1 MPKRVKE
8 LSDAEVRRLAR
19 KQGVFAV
26 GGVAGLHLQSDPPAC
41 SWILKKKIGD
51 QRPRLGLGPY
61 PEITLAMARQKAR
74 EYAEMIREGID
85 PRAERKARESAL
97 RASQAK
103 QQTFRDVAQRYIA
116 KKAKEYRTA
125 KQVQKLT
132 SQLNNYVYPTVGKM
146 LVSDIER
153 PHILAILEPLWES
166 KHETAKH
173 IRSNVERILDMA
185 TVEGLRTGI
194 NPATWKGNLA
204 LSLAKSDKVANVQH
218 YKSLPVT
225 DLPEFIQKLLEKE
238 AIGARAL
245 HFTILTAARSGE
257 TRGAT
262 WDEIDLD
269 NGVWTIPGERMKAG
283 RDHRVPLCQSAVDLL
298 KSLPRES
305 SYIFP
310 NRKGK
315 PLSDMTMG
323 QIPRRMGYPVTVHGF
338 RATFRT
344 WTQEHTSY
352 PDEVCELALAH
363 VNSDATRAAY
373 ARSELIDK
381 RRKLMNDWEHF
392 CYHGLPKGDVVPM
405 RGKA

>member
-1 MPKRVKE
+1 MALTTKQVDKLIRDARPGATADGDGLYLKVGPTGATSWQFRFQIDGKRRMMGLGACSVLTLAEAREKAAE
-8 LSDAEVRRLAR
+8 ARKLAKQGKDPLEVRKAAEVAEKAAATTFKDAALEYIEAHR
-19 KQGVFAV
+19 G
-26 GGVAGLHLQSDPPAC
+26 
-41 SWILKKKIGD
+41 SWRNAKHG
-51 QRPRLGLGPY
+51 QQW
-61 PEITLAMARQKAR
+61 ENTLAQ
-74 EYAEMIREGID
+74 
-85 PRAERKARESAL
+85 
-97 RASQAK
+97 
-103 QQTFRDVAQRYIA
+103 
-116 KKAKEYRTA
+116 
-125 KQVQKLT
+125 
-132 SQLNNYVYPTVGKM
+132 YVYPKLGDKSVGEISTDDVLGALKP
-146 LVSDIER
+146 IWTAK
-153 PHILAILEPLWES
+153 P
-166 KHETAKH
+166 ETAN
-173 IRSNVERILDMA
+173 RVRNRIELVLDA
-185 TVEGLRTGI
+185 ARAKGLATGI
-194 NPATWKGNLA
+194 NPAAWRGHL
-204 LSLAKSDKVANVQH
+204 D
-218 YKSLPVT
+218 
-225 DLPEFIQKLLEKE
+225 KLLPKRSKASREHHAAMDYRDVPSFYKRLTTE
-238 AIGARAL
+238 RHSLSSVAL
-245 HFTILTAARSGE
+245 QVTILTACRTSE
-257 TRGAT
+257 VLLAT
-262 WDEIDLD
+262 WDEFDLA
-269 NGVWTIPGERMKAG
+269 NRLWTIPGERMKAG